1 MNNAK
6 RFGCTV
12 ALFAMSFPAL
22 GQTPPDAGRTLQDVA
37 QPPGPPAPDREVSL
51 PAPPATPLVAPGG
64 IEVELREVTFSG
76 NQLIDSATLSRA
88 LGDFAGHRYDQ
99 AALLALTERITQVYR
114 SHGYPFVR
122 AFIPPQDVS
131 GGKLRMEVIEGRY
144 GRVSGEGENW
154 LVRGAQPFLNVL
166 RSGDPIESTQLER
179 VMLLLDNQPGMT
191 VSPYV
196 SPGSVRGE
204 GDLVVKVG
212 RRSYWEGD
220 VGYDNTG
227 NQYTGESRL
236 HANIVA
242 NSPFLFGDRVSVRTL
257 VSDEELWLGA
267 VDYELP
273 VGGRGWRAQFG
284 YTQTNY
290 QLGKQYESLQAT
302 GFAKVASARVSYPL
316 LRSQLSNLSALAG
329 YQHKWLEDRYK
340 STDTIQKK
348 TSDSAPVSLQFDH
361 RDRFIDGGI
370 TYGSFTWTAG
380 RLNLS
385 GAQQEADAT
394 TARTDGTF
402 NKWNLDVARI
412 QRLFGSLSAYGRFS
426 GQWSNKNLDS
436 SERFGLGGIYGV
448 RAYPMGE
455 GTGDRGW
462 LTQLEL
468 RYAIRAVTPFIFY
481 DMGSTS
487 INAQPW
493 DDNSDLERNLSG
505 RGLGV
510 RLDYAG
516 WYVDA
521 TAAWR
526 NQGGQAT
533 ADSLH
538 RNPRYWFMANYRF

>member
-1 MNNAK
+1 MNNAN
-6 RFGCTV
+6 RFGYTV
-12 ALFAMSFPAL
+12 ALFAMSFAAM
-22 GQTPPDAGRTLQDVA
+22 GQTLPDAGRTLQDVA
-37 QPPGPPAPDREVSL
+37 QPPGPPTNDREVPL
-51 PAPPATPLVAPGG
+51 PTPPATPLVAPGG
-64 IEVELREVTFSG
+64 IEVELQEVSFSG

-99 AALLALTERITQVYR
+99 AALLALTGRISQVYR
-114 SHGYPFVR
+114 IRGYPFVR
-122 AFIPPQDVS
+122 AYIPPQDVS
-131 GGKLRMEVIEGRY
+131 GGKLRIEVLEGRY
-144 GRVSGEGENW
+144 GYVSGEGENW
-154 LVRGAQPFLNVL
+154 LVLGAQPFLNVL
-166 RSGDPIESTQLER
+166 QAGTPIESTQLER

-196 SPGSVRGE
+196 SPGSLRGE
-204 GDLVVKVG
+204 GDLAVKIE
-212 RRSYWEGD
+212 RRSFWEGE

-257 VSDEELWLGA
+257 VSDEELWLGS

-273 VGGRGWRAQFG
+273 VGGRGWRAQVG

-290 QLGKQYESLQAT
+290 QLGKQYEPLLAT
-302 GFAKVASARVSYPL
+302 GFAKVASTKVSYPL
-316 LRSQLSNLSALAG
+316 VRSQLSNIFVSAG

-340 STDTIQKK
+340 AAGTTQKK
-348 TSDSAPVSLQFDH
+348 TSDSLPFSLQFDQ

-370 TYGSFTWTAG
+370 TYGTFTWTAG
-380 RLNLS
+380 RLHLG
-385 GAQQEADAT
+385 GALHESDSA
-394 TARTDGTF
+394 TARSNGAF

-462 LTQLEL
+462 LAQLEL
-468 RYAIRAVTPFIFY
+468 RYSFRMLTPFVFY
-481 DMGSTS
+481 DLGATS
-487 INAQPW
+487 INARPW
-493 DDNSDLERNLSG
+493 DDNSDAERTLSG
-505 RGLGV
+505 RGLGL
-510 RLDYAG
+510 RTDYRS

-521 TAAWR
+521 TVAWR
-526 NQGGQAT
+526 NQGGEAT
-533 ADSLH
+533 ADSLR
-538 RNPRYWFMANYRF
+538 RNPRFWLMANYRF